1 MAYTNGKIVAPV
13 SVGDLMAVYG
23 TKISSSLGERVSN
36 DVGTMITR
44 QQGDT
49 FTAEGVIWTVTR
61 QRKLNMFAKYRPI
74 PCAANGMANHP
85 GPITDTERRLEN
97 YGLEA
102 VIDPW
107 MAGDNWNGVLL
118 RMLNNG
124 ASPQDMLV
132 KMKTF
137 TPGTHWAR
145 MSDFVSFNGTSYD
158 TSKAY
163 DDDAECTNPT
173 VTGELSSG
181 GDEYQLN
188 RIFSQSQIEIVSGA
202 SMTIQYPW
210 DYWYLRLLLNGTDP
224 NPPGTGIDDYTMI
237 YTGVSLG
244 DTNPNWLSAV
254 ELIENIIKNVPT
266 GSGTTDLSR
275 ISTRGFMLLRTYS
288 DGGTTKWECTQI
300 MGRGMSANGTYNPD
314 SNGKPY
320 RDDYAPSDMNC
331 QNLYLGVKPSS
342 VSDLTVRFYRLGSN
356 NVAYVASTE
365 LLNQLTGAFT
375 VMEVFIM
382 PGSGATGFYPVPGFV
397 YDINITRPSSP
408 ASSIDT
414 INWNNMTGCAI
425 SSANNAQQ
433 PAQTSGVII
442 DFLVLNQS
450 GFATVA
456 VLTTYLQ
463 TQYQTLSAYIATSS
477 SGSGALGSP
486 VNLLNSGNVL
496 QMTVDYADIDGTNHQ
511 HTCHCLYHPD
521 DFGIS
526 QDDEYTGTYYLVLQG
541 RKVGAS
547 TDTTTILQITI

>member
-13 SVGDLMAVYG
+13 SVGDLMKIYG
-23 TKISSSLGERVSN
+23 TKISSILGERVSN

-44 QQGDT
+44 KQGDT
-49 FTAEGVIWTVTR
+49 FTAEGVTWTVTR

-74 PCAANGMANHP
+74 PCAANGTANHP

-107 MAGDNWNGVLL
+107 SAGDNWNGVLL

-137 TPGTHWAR
+137 TTGTHWAR

-173 VTGELSSG
+173 VTGELNSG

-188 RIFSQSQIEIVSGA
+188 RIFSQSQIEIVSGGA
-202 SMTIQYPW
+202 LTIQYPW
-210 DYWYLRLLLNGTDP
+210 DYWYLRLLLNGTNP

-237 YTGVSLG
+237 YNGVILG
-244 DTNPNWLSAV
+244 DSNPNWLSAV

-288 DGGTTKWECTQI
+288 DGVATKWECTQI
-300 MGRGMSANGTYNPD
+300 IGRGMSANGTYNPD

-320 RDDYAPSDMNC
+320 RDDYSPQDMNC
-331 QNLYLGVKPSS
+331 LNLYLGVKPSS

-397 YDINITRPSSP
+397 YDISITRPSSP
-408 ASSIDT
+408 GTSIDT

-450 GFATVA
+450 GFASVA
-456 VLTTYLQ
+456 VLNTYLQ

-477 SGSGALGSP
+477 SGSGALGSS

-496 QMTVDYADIDGTNHQ
+496 QMTVNYADIDGNNHQ
-511 HTCHCLYHPD
+511 HICHCLYDPS
-521 DFGIS
+521 DFGIT
-526 QDDEYTGTYYLVLQG
+526 QVDEYTGTYYLVLQG

-547 TDTTTILQITI
+547 TNTTTILQITI